1 MPVFYSISRR
11 APSTIAAAAL
21 ALAACLLVLLTA
33 PVAEAAVSGFVRD
46 ADTSMPLAGA
56 SVHLQADTSTVVV
69 SAADGSF
76 DLPVTFAGFA
86 VITAALTYDAGAS
99 TNYNT
104 GAAFAMDGTSGIEI
118 LLQSIPSADNP
129 SYSPPEAGL
138 CGSCHGDQ
146 FSQWQTAN
154 HSLAGTDEWVLDLF
168 SGTGTAGG
176 SAGYVF
182 TDLHDPGETGF
193 CATCH
198 APMEDVFDPG
208 NVMLDEVSTLGG
220 LDGVSC
226 LACHQMDSVN
236 DNVDALHHLGNSTY
250 RFPDERP
257 FFDTW
262 QFVWGPLDDVSFGG
276 MRAAY
281 APHFRESRMC
291 ASCHQYVNPDTGA
304 PGQNTYGEWLASP
317 FSVPG
322 PTFQSCQDCHMPPA
336 DTDGTVC
343 VLGDSPT
350 RPAQQRRQHTFI
362 GATPTTLADAILLDA
377 SALDG
382 AGLLQVTAAVTN
394 EGAGHAF
401 PSGVSIRNALL
412 VIEASYDGTPLN
424 QVSGPVVPFWAD
436 DEVPGQQP
444 GDYADYPGKGFA
456 KILEGRINGT
466 GPTVR
471 PVLFIDAE
479 GVFSDTLI
487 PSGATDVT
495 TVEFQ
500 LPPEAEPGDL
510 VDVTV
515 RLLYRRAFRALAV
528 TKGWDQTPQGG
539 PVEIEVARQDLSLPL
554 TGGPLPPA
562 EIPTAGSI
570 GLLLLALLLAAGA
583 LLRLR
588 RAA

>member
-1 MPVFYSISRR
+1 
-11 APSTIAAAAL
+11 
-21 ALAACLLVLLTA
+21 
-33 PVAEAAVSGFVRD
+33 
-46 ADTSMPLAGA
+46 
-56 SVHLQADTSTVVV
+56 
-69 SAADGSF
+69 
-76 DLPVTFAGFA
+76 
-86 VITAALTYDAGAS
+86 
-99 TNYNT
+99 
-104 GAAFAMDGTSGIEI
+104 
-118 LLQSIPSADNP
+118 
-129 SYSPPEAGL
+129 
-138 CGSCHGDQ
+138 
-146 FSQWQTAN
+146 
-154 HSLAGTDEWVLDLF
+154 
-168 SGTGTAGG
+168 
-176 SAGYVF
+176 
-182 TDLHDPGETGF
+182 
-193 CATCH
+193 
-198 APMEDVFDPG
+198 
-208 NVMLDEVSTLGG
+208 
-220 LDGVSC
+220 
-226 LACHQMDSVN
+226 
-236 DNVDALHHLGNSTY
+236 
-250 RFPDERP
+250 
-257 FFDTW
+257 
-262 QFVWGPLDDVSFGG
+262 

-317 FSVPG
+317 FAVPG
-322 PTFQSCQDCHMPPA
+322 PNFQSCQDCHMPPS

-343 VLGDSPT
+343 VIGDSPT
-350 RPAQQRRQHTFI
+350 RPAEHRRQHTFI

-382 AGLLQVTAAVTN
+382 AGLLQVTAEVTN
-394 EGAGHAF
+394 QGAGHAF

-412 VIEASYDGTPLN
+412 VIEASLDGTPLN

-436 DEVPGQQP
+436 DDVAGQQP

-456 KILEGRINGT
+456 KILEGRINGA

-479 GVFSDTLI
+479 AVFSDTLI

-539 PVEIEVARQDLSLPL
+539 PVEIEVAREDLTVPL

-570 GLLLLALLLAAGA
+570 GLLLLALLLAGGA

-588 RAA
+588 RTA